1 MRILLACLL
10 AAAAAPTWAQDA
22 ERGRVLYETFCMTC
36 HYERVHERPRERSAV
51 KSVTDLRG
59 QVARWSER
67 TRMRFT
73 PQDVDDVAEYL
84 NRSHYKMEK

>member
-1 MRILLACLL
+1 VRILPFLLL
-10 AAAAAPTWAQDA
+10 AWALPAAAQDA
-22 ERGRVLYETFCMTC
+22 ERGRVLYETFCMSC
-36 HYERVHERPRERSAV
+36 HYERVHERPSQRSLV
-51 KSVTDLRG
+51 KSSTDLRA

-84 NRSHYKMEK
+84 NRSHYKFQK

>member
-1 MRILLACLL
+1 MRTLAFLLLAWALP
-10 AAAAAPTWAQDA
+10 AAAQDA

-36 HYERVHERPRERSAV
+36 HYERVHERPRERSVV
-51 KSVTDLRG
+51 KSSTDLRS

-84 NRSHYKMEK
+84 NRSHYKLEK

>member
-10 AAAAAPTWAQDA
+10 AAAAVPSPAQDA
-22 ERGRVLYETFCMTC
+22 ERGRVLYETFCHTC
-36 HYERVHERPRERSAV
+36 HYERVHERPRERSVV
-51 KSVTDLRG
+51 KSSTDLRS

>member
-1 MRILLACLL
+1 VRILPFLLL
-10 AAAAAPTWAQDA
+10 AWALPAAAQDA
-22 ERGRVLYETFCMTC
+22 ERGRVLYETFCMSC
-36 HYERVHERPRERSAV
+36 HYERVHERPSQRSLV
-51 KSVTDLRG
+51 KSSTDLRA

-84 NRSHYKMEK
+84 NRSHYKLQK

>member
-1 MRILLACLL
+1 MRTLAFLLLAWALP
-10 AAAAAPTWAQDA
+10 AAAQDA

>member
-10 AAAAAPTWAQDA
+10 VAAAAPASAQDA

-36 HYERVHERPRERSAV
+36 HYERVHERSRERSAV
-51 KSVTDLRG
+51 KSYADVRK
-59 QVARWSER
+59 QAARWSER

-73 PQDVDDVAEYL
+73 PEDVDDVAEYL
-84 NRSHYKMEK
+84 NRSHYKFAK

>member
-10 AAAAAPTWAQDA
+10 AAAAVPTSAQDA
-22 ERGRVLYETFCMTC
+22 ERGRVLYETFCMSC
-36 HYERVHERPRERSAV
+36 HYERVHERPSQRSLV
-51 KSVTDLRG
+51 KSSTDLRA

-73 PQDVDDVAEYL
+73 PEDVDDVAEYL
-84 NRSHYKMEK
+84 NRSHYKFRK

>member
-1 MRILLACLL
+1 MRILALVLL
-10 AAAAAPTWAQDA
+10 AWALPAAGQDA
-22 ERGRVLYETFCMTC
+22 DRGRVLYETFCMAC
-36 HYERVHERPRERSAV
+36 HYERVHERPSERSLV
-51 KSVTDLRG
+51 KSSTDLRA

>member
-1 MRILLACLL
+1 
-10 AAAAAPTWAQDA
+10 
-22 ERGRVLYETFCMTC
+22 LYETFCMTC
-36 HYERVHERPRERSAV
+36 HYERVHERPRERSVV
-51 KSVTDLRG
+51 KSSTDLRS

>member
-1 MRILLACLL
+1 MRTLAFLLLAWALP
-10 AAAAAPTWAQDA
+10 AAAQDA

-36 HYERVHERPRERSAV
+36 HYARVHERPRERSAV

>member
-1 MRILLACLL
+1 MRTLAFLLLAWALP
-10 AAAAAPTWAQDA
+10 AAAQDA

-36 HYERVHERPRERSAV
+36 HYERVHERPRERSVV
-51 KSVTDLRG
+51 KSSTDLRS

>member
-1 MRILLACLL
+1 MRTLAFLLLAGALP
-10 AAAAAPTWAQDA
+10 AAAQDA

-36 HYERVHERPRERSAV
+36 HYERVHERSRERSVV
-51 KSVTDLRG
+51 KSSTDLRS

>member
-1 MRILLACLL
+1 MRTLAFLLFAGALP
-10 AAAAAPTWAQDA
+10 AAAQDA

-36 HYERVHERPRERSAV
+36 HYERVHERPRERSVV
-51 KSVTDLRG
+51 KSSTDLRS

>member
-1 MRILLACLL
+1 MRTLAFLLLASALP
-10 AAAAAPTWAQDA
+10 AAAQDA

-36 HYERVHERPRERSAV
+36 HYERVHERPRERSVV
-51 KSVTDLRG
+51 KSSTDLRS

>member
-1 MRILLACLL
+1 MRTLALLLL
-10 AAAAAPTWAQDA
+10 VCSLPAASQEA

-36 HYERVHERPRERSAV
+36 HYERVHERPAERSLV
-51 KSVTDLRG
+51 KSLTDLRA
-59 QVARWSER
+59 QVARWSQR

-84 NRSHYKMEK
+84 NRSHYKLEK

>member
-1 MRILLACLL
+1 MRSLALLLAVLP
-10 AAAAAPTWAQDA
+10 AAAFAQADA

-36 HYERVHERPRERSAV
+36 HYERVHQRPPSRSVV
-51 KSVTDLRG
+51 KSTTDLRI
-59 QVARWSER
+59 QVAKWAER

-84 NRSHYKMEK
+84 NQSHYKFAK

>member
-10 AAAAAPTWAQDA
+10 AAAAVPASAQDA
-22 ERGRVLYETFCMTC
+22 ERGRVLYETFCMGC
-36 HYERVHERPRERSAV
+36 HYERVHERPRERSLV
-51 KSVTDLRG
+51 KSLTDLRS
-59 QVARWSER
+59 QVARRSEL

-84 NRSHYKMEK
+84 NRSHYKFQK

>member
-1 MRILLACLL
+1 MRTLAFLLLAWALP
-10 AAAAAPTWAQDA
+10 AAAQDA

-51 KSVTDLRG
+51 KSVTDLRA

-73 PQDVDDVAEYL
+73 PHAVDDVAEYL

>member
-51 KSVTDLRG
+51 KSMTDLRG

>member
-10 AAAAAPTWAQDA
+10 AAAAAPTSAQDA
-22 ERGRVLYETFCMTC
+22 ERGRVLYETFCMSC
-36 HYERVHERPRERSAV
+36 HYERVHERPSERSLV
-51 KSVTDLRG
+51 KSSTDLRT

>member
-10 AAAAAPTWAQDA
+10 AAASVPVSAQDA
-22 ERGRVLYETFCMTC
+22 QRGRVLYETFCQTC
-36 HYERVHERPRERSAV
+36 HYERVHERPRERSVV
-51 KSVTDLRG
+51 KSSTDLRA

-84 NRSHYKMEK
+84 NRSHYKFQK

>member
-1 MRILLACLL
+1 MRTLAFLLLAWALP
-10 AAAAAPTWAQDA
+10 AAAQDP

-36 HYERVHERPRERSAV
+36 HYERVHERPRERSVV
-51 KSVTDLRG
+51 KSSTDLRS

-84 NRSHYKMEK
+84 NRSHYKLEK

>member
-1 MRILLACLL
+1 MRTLAFLLLAWALP
-10 AAAAAPTWAQDA
+10 AAAQDA

-36 HYERVHERPRERSAV
+36 HYERVHERPRERSVV
-51 KSVTDLRG
+51 KSSTELRS

>member
-10 AAAAAPTWAQDA
+10 AAAAVPASAQDA
-22 ERGRVLYETFCMTC
+22 ERGRVLYETFCMSC
-36 HYERVHERPRERSAV
+36 HYERVHERPRERSLV
-51 KSVTDLRG
+51 KSSTELRA

-84 NRSHYKMEK
+84 NRSHYKFQK